1 MKTPAINSRLALAG
15 LAIALLPTAVCAAPM
30 KAMHKAP
37 AHKAAAAAMYECQK
51 CHMKYTAAQAKKDHY
66 KDPMD
71 GGKLVP
77 VKAATKPGKM
87 TTPKG
92 AISM

>member
-1 MKTPAINSRLALAG
+1 MKKIVLAG
-15 LAIALLPTAVCAAPM
+15 LVMCLLPMTVLA
-30 KAMHKAP
+30 AP
-37 AHKAAAAAMYECQK
+37 AHKAAAKKAPAMYECQK

-77 VKAATKPGKM
+77 MKAAAGKKSPAM
-87 TTPKG
+87 GGMK
-92 AISM
+92 M